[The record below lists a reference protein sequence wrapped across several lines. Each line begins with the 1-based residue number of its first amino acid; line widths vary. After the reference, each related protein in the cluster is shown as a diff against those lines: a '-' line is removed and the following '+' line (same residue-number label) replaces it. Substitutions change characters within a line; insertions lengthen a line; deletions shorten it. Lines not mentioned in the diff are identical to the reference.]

1 MKSKRKSLSIL
12 SIFIVIMFSFSLLG
26 YPFDDEDDDVRAKR
40 LTGQIDYSFVGH
52 LGLTDDEGRTLIWEG
67 TIEGDLNGTMKWW
80 FGPAPAPTIP
90 YQGGRVNYYVARWEI
105 WDSDG
110 EKLLLAGDSAGKTV
124 TRVDA
129 DSELWDDG
137 MWDGHGVVTKASR
150 GFNRLKGR
158 SIYETGTVIWDFP
171 YSGTGIFVIY

>member
-80 FGPAPAPTIP
+80 FGPAPAPTIL
-90 YQGGRVNYYVARWEI
+90 YQGGKVNYYVARWEI

-124 TRVDA
+124 TPDDA
-129 DSELWDDG
+129 DG
-137 MWDGHGVVTKASR
+137 MWDGHGVVTKARR

-158 SIYETGTVIWDFP
+158 STYETGPVIWDPFP